1 MEKDI
6 VMRKQSHYRTPSAA
20 ELYALERRA
29 REERARYVAAGVASA
44 FGSLKS
50 VLERALTALS
60 AKVVRHA

>member
-6 VMRKQSHYRTPSAA
+6 FMEKSLYRGPTAA

-29 REERARYVAAGVASA
+29 REERACYIAASIGSAAVA
-44 FGSLKS
+44 LKS
-50 VLERALTALS
+50 VIERAVTALS